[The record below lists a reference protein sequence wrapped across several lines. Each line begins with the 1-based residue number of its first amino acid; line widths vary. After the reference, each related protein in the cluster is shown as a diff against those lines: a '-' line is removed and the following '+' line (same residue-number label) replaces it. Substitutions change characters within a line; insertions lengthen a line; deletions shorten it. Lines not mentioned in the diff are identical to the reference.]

1 MSTTDSPP
9 ETYKNVVH
17 EAEVDGGWSGQLR
30 VLVASSNS
38 DEQLVF
44 VDSDLLGPRRLMLTA
59 NEAAALSEALSL
71 ASDELIPPY
80 SYDFES
86 FYSVFRQPAP
96 AEHTHTRADLKRH
109 VKALSD
115 QRASERKRA

>member
-1 MSTTDSPP
+1 VTTSPSLD
-9 ETYKNVVH
+9 TYKRITH

-59 NEAAALSEALSL
+59 NEAVALSEALSS
-71 ASDELIPPY
+71 AADELIPPH

-96 AEHTHTRADLKRH
+96 AEHTRTRADLKRH

-115 QRASERKRA
+115 QRAAERKRA